1 MNNGLVK
8 KLVYYGKTHLGLND
22 LDAIYVENVLYRKLN
37 LTPTE
42 KNLDLNYI
50 NDLKVPDVLL
60 DELRVHIKENNIV
73 SEDKV
78 ELFIVEIM
86 GDITPLPSQVVDRF
100 NKLKNKYG
108 NQKACEYLLDLEI
121 KNNYIQKTAV
131 DKNIYWKADFPNNF
145 LEITINMSKPEKN
158 NKEIA
163 KLISAPKSSVKYPK
177 CLLCIENLG
186 YQGRSDH
193 PARENIRIIPMVLNG
208 EDYFMQYSPYV
219 YYDHHCIVIN
229 NEHRNMSIDKPSF
242 NALLDFVDVMDN
254 YFIGSNSD
262 LPIVGGSILN
272 HAHFQ
277 GGSHLMPLMY
287 SNIRY
292 TYIVEGFE
300 DLSVNYLDWYNSTFL
315 IKGKN
320 KNRVL
325 DCATH
330 ILNTW
335 KEYSDEEADILAY
348 TDNRHNTITPIV
360 RKVNDEYY
368 MYLILRN
375 NRCNEKHPDGIFHA
389 HQEYFNIKKEGIGL
403 IEAMGL
409 FILPARLKRQMGEVE
424 YLLNNNISLD
434 EYFIDHEDMI
444 VHKDMINYLRNQN
457 GDAKVLIQN
466 YINNVCKEIL
476 ECTAVFKNTN
486 LGQKHLERFVKAL
499 GGK

>member
-8 KLVYYGKTHLGLND
+8 KLVYYGKVHLGLNE
-22 LDAIYVENVLYRKLN
+22 LDSIYVENVLYRKLKLVPCDEN
-37 LTPTE
+37 I
-42 KNLDLNYI
+42 DLSYI
-50 NDLKVPDVLL
+50 NDLKVPDILL
-60 DELRVHIKENNIV
+60 DELRVHIRETNLV
-73 SEDKV
+73 SEENI

-86 GDITPLPSQVVDRF
+86 GDITPLPSQVASKF
-100 NKLKNKYG
+100 NELKDKYG
-108 NQKACEYLLDLEI
+108 NQVACNYLLDLEI

-131 DKNIYWKADFPNNF
+131 DKNIYWKAEFSNNF

-158 NKEIA
+158 NKDIA
-163 KLISAPKSSVKYPK
+163 KLISAPKTTVKYPK

-193 PARENIRIIPMVLNG
+193 PARENIRIIPLTLNN

-229 NEHRNMSIDKPSF
+229 NEHRNMSIDRPSF

-292 TYIVEGFE
+292 TFNIKGFE
-300 DLSVNYLDWYNSTFL
+300 DVSVNYLDWYNSTFL
-315 IKGKN
+315 IKGVD

-325 DCATH
+325 DCASH
-330 ILNTW
+330 ILEVW
-335 KEYSDEEADILAY
+335 KGYSDEEADILAY

-360 RKVNDEYY
+360 RKVNNEYY

-424 YLLNNNISLD
+424 YLLDNSNISLE
-434 EYFIDHEDMI
+434 EYFKDHEDMK
-444 VHKDMINYLRNQN
+444 VHKEMILALREKT
-457 GDAKVLIQN
+457 GDSKTLIQN

-476 ECTAVFKNTN
+476 ECTAVFKNTE
-486 LGQKHLERFVKAL
+486 LGQEHLKRFVNAL
-499 GGK
+499 

>member
-1 MNNGLVK
+1 MSSTLVK
-8 KLVYYGKTHLGLND
+8 KLVYYGKKHLGLD
-22 LDAIYVENVLYRKLN
+22 TLDAIYVENVLYRKLMIQPSEE
-37 LTPTE
+37 TI
-42 KNLDLNYI
+42 DLSYI
-50 NDLKVPDVLL
+50 DDLCVPDVLL
-60 DELRVHIKENNIV
+60 DELRGYLKENNIV
-73 SEDKV
+73 SEENL
-78 ELFIVEIM
+78 ELFIVELM
-86 GDITPLPSQVVDRF
+86 GDITPLPSQVVATF
-100 NKLKNKYG
+100 NKLKEEEG
-108 NQKACEYLLDLEI
+108 NEAACNYLLNLEI

-131 DKNIYWKADFPNNF
+131 DKNIYWKAEFPNNF

-158 NKEIA
+158 NKDIA
-163 KLISAPKSSVKYPK
+163 KLISATPNKSNIKYPK

-193 PARENIRIIPMVLNG
+193 PARENIRIIPMKLNN

-229 NEHRNMSIDKPSF
+229 NEHRNMKIDKESF

-272 HAHFQ
+272 HVHFQ

-292 TYIVEGFE
+292 TFEIKGYE

-315 IKGKN
+315 IKGKS
-320 KNRVL
+320 KERVL
-325 DCATH
+325 EYASH
-330 ILNTW
+330 ILDKWINYT
-335 KEYSDEEADILAY
+335 DEDADIIAY
-348 TDNRHNTITPIV
+348 TDARHNTITPIV
-360 RKVNDEYY
+360 RKVEDEYY

-375 NRCNEKHPDGIFHA
+375 NRCNELHPDGIFHA
-389 HQEYFNIKKEGIGL
+389 HQQYFNIKKEGIGL

-424 YLLNNNISLD
+424 YLLNNKNID
-434 EYFIDHEDMI
+434 CNEYFKEHEDMA
-444 VHKDMINYLRNQN
+444 VHHDMINYLREQT
-457 GDAKVLIQN
+457 GDSKKLIQD

-476 ECTAVFKNTN
+476 ECTAVFKNTVE
-486 LGQKHLERFVKAL
+486 GQKHLFKFL
-499 GGK
+499 KTL

>member
-1 MNNGLVK
+1 MSSLVK
-8 KLVYYGKTHLGLND
+8 KLVHYGKVHLGLND
-22 LDAIYVENVLYRKLN
+22 LDAIYVENVLYRKLKLVPTKEEVD
-37 LTPTE
+37 LT
-42 KNLDLNYI
+42 YI

-60 DELRVHIKENNIV
+60 DELRAYIRETNLVNEENI
-73 SEDKV
+73 
-78 ELFIVEIM
+78 ELFIVELM
-86 GDITPLPSQVVDRF
+86 GDITPLPSQVVNRF
-100 NKLKNKYG
+100 NELRKEEG
-108 NQKACEYLLDLEI
+108 NQAACNYLLDLEI

-131 DKNIYWKADFPNNF
+131 DKNIYWKAEFPNNF

-158 NKEIA
+158 NKDIA
-163 KLISAPKSSVKYPK
+163 KLISAPKTNVKYPK

-193 PARENIRIIPMVLNG
+193 PARENIRIIPLTLNN
-208 EDYFMQYSPYV
+208 EPHFMQYSPYV

-229 NEHRNMSIDKPSF
+229 NEHRNMTIDKPSF
-242 NALLDFVDVMDN
+242 KALLDFVDVMDN
-254 YFIGSNSD
+254 YFIGSNAD

-292 TYIVEGFE
+292 TFDIKGYE

-315 IKGKN
+315 IKGKD
-320 KNRVL
+320 KERVL
-325 DCATH
+325 ECGSH
-330 ILNTW
+330 ILDVW
-335 KEYSDEEADILAY
+335 KEYSDKDAEILAY

-360 RKVNDEYY
+360 RKVENEYY

-424 YLLNNNISLD
+424 YLLFNNVSLE
-434 EYFIDHEDMI
+434 EYFKNHEDME
-444 VHKDMINYLRNQN
+444 VHKDMINYLRTQS
-457 GDAKVLIQN
+457 GDPKKLIQD
-466 YINNVCKEIL
+466 YINNVCKNIL
-476 ECTAVFKNTN
+476 ECTAVFKNTEE
-486 LGQKHLERFVKAL
+486 GQEHLRRFVKAL
-499 GGK
+499 